1 MMRTLVACAVA
12 LCIGGAHA
20 QQAAPAAKAAA
31 PKAPAKAAAK
41 RGSPYKPVVEPRTMD
56 ILKAM
61 SQKLAAAKSMSFTAT
76 VGYEFPSKL
85 GPPLVFTTR
94 YDVAMQRPDKLRIVT
109 LGDGPTSE
117 FYYDGKTMTAYAPV
131 ENLAAVAPAPANIDD
146 ALQAAQKNAAIF
158 FPFMDV
164 VAADPYKAF
173 TSGVVEAFYIGPST
187 SVGGVPT
194 TMVAWANNDVFLQ
207 LWIGT
212 DDKLPR
218 RIRAQFRADP
228 RNLRHDLELTNWQLD
243 GALAAETFSTAKA
256 KAGQPMAFAAPG
268 RKVPIGVKPVV
279 GAAKPATKPE

>member
-1 MMRTLVACAVA
+1 MRSIITLAIA

-41 RGSPYKPVVEPRTMD
+41 KAASPYKPVVEPRTMD

-218 RIRAQFRADP
+218 RIRAQYRTDAMK
-228 RNLRHDLELTNWQLD
+228 LRHELELSNWKLD
-243 GALAAETFSTAKA
+243 PAFPPETFASAKA
-256 KAGQPMAFAAPG
+256 ATAGKMNFAAPAPPP
-268 RKVPIGVKPVV
+268 KGVKSIVP
-279 GAAKPATKPE
+279 AKGTK

>member
-1 MMRTLVACAVA
+1 MRSIITLAIA

-41 RGSPYKPVVEPRTMD
+41 KAASPYKPVVEPRTMD

-146 ALQAAQKNAAIF
+146 ALQAAQKNAATF

-218 RIRAQFRADP
+218 RIRAQYRTDKMK
-228 RNLRHDLELTNWQLD
+228 LRHELELSNWKLD
-243 GALAAETFSTAKA
+243 PAFPADTFASAKVAA
-256 KAGQPMAFAAPG
+256 AGKMNFAAPAPPP
-268 RKVPIGVKPVV
+268 KGVKSIVP
-279 GAAKPATKPE
+279 AKGTK

>member
-1 MMRTLVACAVA
+1 MRSIITLAIA

-41 RGSPYKPVVEPRTMD
+41 RGSPYKPVVEPRAMD

-218 RIRAQFRADP
+218 RIRAQYRTDKMK
-228 RNLRHDLELTNWQLD
+228 LRHELELSNWKLD
-243 GALAAETFSTAKA
+243 PAFPADTFASAKVAA
-256 KAGQPMAFAAPG
+256 AGKMNFAAPAPPP
-268 RKVPIGVKPVV
+268 KGVKSIVP
-279 GAAKPATKPE
+279 AKGTK

>member
-1 MMRTLVACAVA
+1 MIARALVALAVA
-12 LCIGGAHA
+12 LCVGGAHA
-20 QQAAPAAKAAA
+20 QQAAAPAKPAA
-31 PKAPAKAAAK
+31 KAPAKAPVK
-41 RGSPYKPVVEPRTMD
+41 KGSPYKPVVEPRAMD
-56 ILKAM
+56 LIRAM
-61 SQKLAAAKSMSFTAT
+61 SEKLAAAKSMSFTAT

-94 YDVAMQRPDKLRIVT
+94 YDVAMQRPDKLRILT
-109 LGDGPTSE
+109 LGDGPVSE

-131 ENLAAVAPAPANIDD
+131 ENLAAVAPAPATIDD

-173 TSGVVEAFYIGPST
+173 TNGVIEAFYIGPSA

-207 LWIGT
+207 MWIGT

-228 RNLRHDLELTNWQLD
+228 LRLRHELELSNWKLD
-243 GALAAETFSTAKA
+243 PALPAETFASAKA
-256 KAGQPMAFAAPG
+256 ASAGKMAFAAPSAPP
-268 RKVPIGVKPVV
+268 KGVKSIVP
-279 GAAKPATKPE
+279 AKGTK

>member
-1 MMRTLVACAVA
+1 MKVLIASA
-12 LCIGGAHA
+12 LALALGVGGAHA
-20 QQAAPAAKAAA
+20 QQAAPAPAKPAAKAA
-31 PKAPAKAAAK
+31 PAKPATK
-41 RGSPYKPVVEPRTMD
+41 KQVSPYKPVVEQRAMD
-56 ILKAM
+56 LIKAM
-61 SQKLAAAKSMSFTAT
+61 SATLAAAKSMSFTAT

-94 YDVAMQRPDKLRIVT
+94 YDVAMQRPDKLRILTV
-109 LGDGPTSE
+109 GDGPTSE

-131 ENLAAVAPAPANIDD
+131 ENLAAVAAAPANIDD

-173 TSGVVEAFYIGPST
+173 NTDVVEAFYIGTST

-207 LWIGT
+207 MWIGT

-218 RIRAQFRADP
+218 RIRAQYRTDKLK
-228 RNLRHDLELTNWQLD
+228 LRHELELSNWKLD
-243 GALAAETFSTAKA
+243 PAFPPETFASAKA
-256 KAGQPMAFAAPG
+256 ASAGKMNFAAPSPPP
-268 RKVPIGVKPVV
+268 KGVKSIAP
-279 GAAKPATKPE
+279 AKGTK

>member
-41 RGSPYKPVVEPRTMD
+41 RGSPYKPVVEPRAMD

-218 RIRAQFRADP
+218 RIRAQYRTDAMK
-228 RNLRHDLELTNWQLD
+228 LRHELELSNWKLD
-243 GALAAETFSTAKA
+243 PAFPADTFASAKVAA
-256 KAGQPMAFAAPG
+256 AGKMNFAAPAPPP
-268 RKVPIGVKPVV
+268 KGVKSIVP
-279 GAAKPATKPE
+279 AKGTK

>member
-1 MMRTLVACAVA
+1 MMRTLVAFAVA
-12 LCIGGAHA
+12 LCIGSAHA
-20 QQAAPAAKAAA
+20 QQAAPAAKAA

-41 RGSPYKPVVEPRTMD
+41 KGSPYKPVVEPRAMD
-56 ILKAM
+56 IIKAM
-61 SQKLAAAKSMSFTAT
+61 SDKLAAAKSMSFTAT

-164 VAADPYKAF
+164 VAADPYLAF
-173 TSGVVEAFYIGPST
+173 KTNAVEAFYIGQST

-212 DDKLPR
+212 EDKLPR
-218 RIRAQFRADP
+218 RIRAQYRTDKMK
-228 RNLRHDLELTNWQLD
+228 LRHELELSNWKLD
-243 GALAAETFSTAKA
+243 PAFPADTFASAKVAA
-256 KAGQPMAFAAPG
+256 AGKMNFAAPAPPP
-268 RKVPIGVKPVV
+268 KGVKSIVP
-279 GAAKPATKPE
+279 AKGTK